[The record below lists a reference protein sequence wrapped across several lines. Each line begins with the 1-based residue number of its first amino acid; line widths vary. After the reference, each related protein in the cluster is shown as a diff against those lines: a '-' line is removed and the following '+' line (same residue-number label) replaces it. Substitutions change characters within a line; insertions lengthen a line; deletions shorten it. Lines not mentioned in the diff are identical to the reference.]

1 LFIKHLSDL
10 KTYREEVMKKFEIYV
25 LVYNF
30 IQLKIKRKFNIMKRW
45 SDLLRIYKHMKN
57 EEDRYGMVV
66 RIADMMKI
74 SKI

>member
-1 LFIKHLSDL
+1 
-10 KTYREEVMKKFEIYV
+10 
-25 LVYNF
+25 LVYKF
-30 IQLKIKRKFNIMKRW
+30 IQLKITRKFSFVKHW

-57 EEDRYGMVV
+57 EEDRYGMEI

>member
-1 LFIKHLSDL
+1 MHDL
-10 KTYREEVMKKFEIYV
+10 DTYRESVIKKFEIYV
-25 LVYNF
+25 LVYKF
-30 IQLKIKRKFNIMKRW
+30 IQLKITRKFNIMKHW